1 MLDAIL
7 MILTG
12 GVISALFF
20 IFYTL
25 FDQYRFRSWKAFI
38 APALICGFI
47 SVLFTIGLQWVMSQ
61 FYDLASF
68 MYSGHNRSI
77 FVSPFIEEVAK
88 GVTTIIA
95 LHLMKSDELL
105 DSLFLAIA
113 VGLGFAFFENL
124 LFASVLGGDGSA
136 VVRMFERSMVIAP
149 MHAVQNFLFILLWLF
164 IGKVVSNRFI
174 VFLLAFP
181 FPGIS
186 HAIWNWIALETGA
199 NLINLTIM
207 IIVSRS
213 IVYAIRVEK
222 SRFIEAALQSIT
234 PDEGDEMA
242 SRPGIRELSI
252 AASEEI
258 YTLVLRKIPFI
269 NQL

>member
-1 MLDAIL
+1 MFDALL

-12 GVISALFF
+12 GLISALFF
-20 IFYTL
+20 KFYTV
-25 FDQYRFRSWKAFI
+25 FDQYRFRPEASFI
-38 APALICGFI
+38 APALYCGLI
-47 SVLFTIGLQWVMSQ
+47 SILFTLGLQWGMSQ
-61 FYDLASF
+61 IYDIASF
-68 MYSGHNRSI
+68 MHSGHNRSI

-88 GVTTIIA
+88 GVSTIIA
-95 LHLMKSDELL
+95 IRLMKSEELL

-124 LFASVLGGDGSA
+124 LFASAVGDSGNSIA
-136 VVRMFERSMVIAP
+136 RMVERSLMIAP
-149 MHAVQNFLFILLWLF
+149 MHAIQNFLFILLWLF
-164 IGKVVSNRFI
+164 IGKLVRNKVL

-199 NLINLTIM
+199 NLINLTVM

-213 IVYAIRVEK
+213 IVYALRVEK
-222 SRFIEAALQSIT
+222 TRLIEKALNAPPEKESSEPEDTAT
-234 PDEGDEMA
+234 P
-242 SRPGIRELSI
+242 SRELKI

-258 YTLVLRKIPFI
+258 YLIVFRKLRRH
-269 NQL
+269 

>member
-1 MLDAIL
+1 LLDAIL
-7 MILTG
+7 IILTG

-20 IFYTL
+20 IFYSL
-25 FDQYRFRSWKAFI
+25 FDQYRFREWREFI
-38 APALICGFI
+38 FPALICGFI

-68 MYSGHNRSI
+68 MYTGHNRSI

-95 LHLMKSDELL
+95 IRLMKSEELL

-124 LFASVLGGDGSA
+124 LFATVNGGNGSA
-136 VVRMFERSMVIAP
+136 VAKMIERSIVIAP
-149 MHAVQNFLFILLWLF
+149 MHAVQNFLFVLLWLF
-164 IGKVVSNRFI
+164 VGKIIKNKI
-174 VFLLAFP
+174 IAFLIAFP
-181 FPGIS
+181 FPGFS

-222 SRFIEAALQSIT
+222 SRFIEAALQPT
-234 PDEGDEMA
+234 GMFEGYEVA
-242 SRPGIRELSI
+242 SRPGIRELCIS
-252 AASEEI
+252 ASEEI
-258 YTLVLRKIPFI
+258 FRSVLRKIPF
-269 NQL
+269 NNPL

>member
-1 MLDAIL
+1 MFDALL

-12 GVISALFF
+12 GLISALFF
-20 IFYTL
+20 KFYTI
-25 FDQYRFRSWKAFI
+25 FDQYRLRPEVSFI
-38 APALICGFI
+38 APALYCGVVSI
-47 SVLFTIGLQWVMSQ
+47 LFTLGLQWGMSQ
-61 FYDLASF
+61 IYDLASF
-68 MYSGHNRSI
+68 MYSGHNRSV

-88 GVTTIIA
+88 GVATIIA
-95 LHLMKSDELL
+95 IRLLKSEELL

-124 LFASVLGGDGSA
+124 LFASAAGPAGSSIG
-136 VVRMFERSMVIAP
+136 RMIERSLMIAP
-149 MHAVQNFLFILLWLF
+149 MHAIQNFLFILLWLF
-164 IGKVVSNRFI
+164 IGRFVKNKII

-199 NLINLTIM
+199 NLINLTVM

-222 SRFIEAALQSIT
+222 VRLIENALKAPSDDLIMEPT
-234 PDEGDEMA
+234 GDEP
-242 SRPGIRELSI
+242 SRELKI

-258 YTLVLRKIPFI
+258 YSMVISKLRRH
-269 NQL
+269 

>member
-1 MLDAIL
+1 

-12 GVISALFF
+12 GVVSALFF
-20 IFYTL
+20 KFYTI
-25 FDQYRFRSWKAFI
+25 FDQYSFREGRGFI
-38 APALICGFI
+38 APALICGLI
-47 SVLFTIGLQWVMSQ
+47 SILFTISIQWAMSQ
-61 FYDLASF
+61 VYDLASF
-68 MYSGHNRSI
+68 MYTGHNRSI

-95 LHLMKSDELL
+95 IRLMKSEELL
-105 DSLFLAIA
+105 DSIFLAIA

-124 LFASVLGGDGSA
+124 LFASVNGGNGSA
-136 VVRMFERSMVIAP
+136 VAKMIERSIVIAP

-164 IGKVVSNRFI
+164 LGRIIRNKMI

-186 HAIWNWIALETGA
+186 HAIWNWIALETGM

-213 IVYAIRVEK
+213 IVYAIRIEK
-222 SRFIEAALQSIT
+222 VRLITAALKT
-234 PDEGDEMA
+234 PVEDETGESDNT
-242 SRPGIRELSI
+242 PNLRELIVS
-252 AASEEI
+252 ASEEI
-258 YTLVLRKIPFI
+258 YRLAFTKLRFI
-269 NQL
+269 KPL